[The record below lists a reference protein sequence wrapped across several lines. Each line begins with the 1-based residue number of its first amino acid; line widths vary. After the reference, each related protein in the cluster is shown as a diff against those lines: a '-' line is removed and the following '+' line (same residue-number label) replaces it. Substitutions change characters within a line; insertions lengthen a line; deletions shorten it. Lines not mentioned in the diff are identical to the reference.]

1 MFFSN
6 VRPYTVLFNTLPN
19 TNHLMM
25 VSNTQPALA
34 NYIAPI
40 EVDDHNSG
48 TEDVGSITSSTQS
61 LTDSIR
67 EHVYENGRRYHLK
80 SKRKYALPSDEVLRE
95 PNYAVAAMVLTC
107 KIEQDRLDLFHAYY
121 LELLDGK
128 ICFAPLKE
136 DPPNVLDCGTDK
148 NHWRLMDKDAY
159 KYLGTGI
166 WALVTYKYFEGVED
180 AIGTSDS
187 RN

>member
-1 MFFSN
+1 
-6 VRPYTVLFNTLPN
+6 
-19 TNHLMM
+19 MM

-80 SKRKYALPSDEVLRE
+80 SKRKYALPSDE
-95 PNYAVAAMVLTC
+95 
-107 KIEQDRLDLFHAYY
+107 IEQDRLDLFHAYY